1 MLNSDDIII
10 AIQQGIDAHS
20 EGIAV
25 IPHPDVDK
33 IAKRGGASID
43 LRLGRWFQSFRQT
56 RTKSLNIH
64 SLENKV
70 EIETSLTKRH
80 FVPFNSEFVIHP
92 GRFVLGATLEWLRL
106 PSHVAGFVTG
116 KSSLGRRGLI
126 IETASGIHPGFSGCL
141 TLELAN
147 VGEVPISITPGM
159 EICQIFLYPLK
170 PSSNITSG
178 KFSGRRRP
186 ALGKI
191 DSDEIVQKLRANRP
205 R

>member
-1 MLNSDDIII
+1 MLNADDISI
-10 AIQQGIDAHS
+10 AVQQGINAHA

-25 IPHPDVDK
+25 IPHPNISDIK
-33 IAKRGGASID
+33 THGGASID

-56 RTKSLNIH
+56 RTKVLNIH
-64 SLENKV
+64 PLHEEV
-70 EIETSLTKRH
+70 EVEASLTKRH

-92 GRFVLGATLEWLRL
+92 GRFVLGATLEWFRL
-106 PSHVAGFVTG
+106 PSHIAGFVTG

-147 VGEVPISITPGM
+147 VGEVPISIKPGM
-159 EICQIFLYPLK
+159 EICQIFFYALK
-170 PSSNITSG
+170 PSSTLSGG

-186 ALGKI
+186 ILGKI
-191 DSDEIVQKLRANRP
+191 ESDKTLEKLRSNQP
-205 R
+205 S